1 MNEVKEYNLE
11 QYKKVN
17 KFGLQRKYKLTSK
30 QINKFNERHTWIEQA
45 KDISYVLR
53 DYKTFYIT
61 ISKFKDEYT
70 VTANGCRINAYPDKF
85 LTDESYKSLD
95 QAKEAAIKFADSMTR
110 NE

>member
-17 KFGLQRKYKLTSK
+17 KFGLQRKYKLTNK
-30 QINKFNERHTWIEQA
+30 QINKFNQRHTWIEQA

-53 DYKTFYIT
+53 DYKSFYIT
-61 ISKFKDEYT
+61 ISKFKDDYT
-70 VTANGCRINAYPDKF
+70 VTANGCKINAYPDKF
-85 LTDESYKSLD
+85 LTNESYKTLE
-95 QAKEAAIKFADSMTR
+95 QAKEAAILFADSMTR